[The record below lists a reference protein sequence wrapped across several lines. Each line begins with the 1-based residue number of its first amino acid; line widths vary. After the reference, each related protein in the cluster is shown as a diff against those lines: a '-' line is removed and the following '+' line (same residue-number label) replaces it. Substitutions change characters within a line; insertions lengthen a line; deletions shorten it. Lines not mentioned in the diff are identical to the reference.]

1 VAARAATV
9 SPARAA
15 AFDVLLRVFEDDA
28 YADRALRTAAAGL
41 DERDRALAQ
50 RLAYGAVQRVRTLD
64 YAIEELGGRRV
75 ARLDAPVRAALR
87 LGAYQLLRT
96 RIGAHAAVSTSVDL
110 VRSRVGH
117 GPVGFVNAILRKISQ
132 RDEELWVQ
140 ELAPP
145 ITEDLIGH
153 LAFQY
158 AHPKWIAEV
167 FNDALSAVDISPSKR
182 EARQGKSLYR
192 RVFRSRRR

>member
-28 YADRALRTAAAGL
+28 YADRALRTAAASL

-75 ARLDAPVRAALR
+75 ARLDAPGLIASNSIYLHAVRFAQIRSAWGG
-87 LGAYQLLRT
+87 GAPT
-96 RIGAHAAVSTSVDL
+96 AAV
-110 VRSRVGH
+110 
-117 GPVGFVNAILRKISQ
+117 
-132 RDEELWVQ
+132 
-140 ELAPP
+140 
-145 ITEDLIGH
+145 
-153 LAFQY
+153 
-158 AHPKWIAEV
+158 
-167 FNDALSAVDISPSKR
+167 
-182 EARQGKSLYR
+182 RQTPA
-192 RVFRSRRR
+192 